1 MTSDSITSI
10 TVLPGRAKD
19 GGQETFDEIAIRPGD
34 TISIVG
40 PTGSGKTAF
49 INDIEVFARG
59 DTITGRTVL
68 LNGELPPDDTVRDP
82 AQKPI
87 ALITQNTKC
96 FADLTVREFLEMHA
110 RARRIGDDSRVKSTI
125 SLANEF
131 TGEKIGGSMRI
142 TALSGGQTRSLLI
155 ADAIVISSAP
165 IILLDEVESGGIFK
179 EKVTASL
186 RDHRKAVLFV
196 THDPVL
202 ALLADRRIVMMNG
215 AVEKVLVPDGRE
227 KEVLLR
233 ISAMDRELSAFR
245 ERIRAGELLTVE
257 EGTR

>member
-1 MTSDSITSI
+1 MKPDQITSI
-10 TVLPGRAKD
+10 TVLPGRAKN
-19 GGQETFDEIAIRPGD
+19 GRQETFDKITIRPGD

-49 INDIEVFARG
+49 INDIEVFARE
-59 DTITGRTVL
+59 DTITGRTIL
-68 LNGELPPDDTVRDP
+68 INGEIPPDDMVRDP
-82 AQKPI
+82 SQKPI

-96 FADLTVREFLEMHA
+96 FADLGVREFLEMHT
-110 RARRIGDDSRVKSTI
+110 RARGIDDDTRVESTI
-125 SLANEF
+125 ALANEF
-131 TGEKIGGSMRI
+131 TGEKIDGSMRM

-165 IILLDEVESGGIFK
+165 IVLLDEVESGGIFK
-179 EKVTASL
+179 ERVTASL

-202 ALLADRRIVMMNG
+202 ALLADRRIVMRNG
-215 AVEKVLVPDGRE
+215 AVKRVLVPNGQE
-227 KEVLLR
+227 KEVLQR
-233 ISAMDRELSAFR
+233 ISAMDRELSALR
-245 ERIRAGELLTVE
+245 EKIRAGELLTPQ